1 MVLSKRLNILKN
13 FVSKDLDCADI
24 GADHGLLIISLGN
37 QYFKN
42 KYLGIENK
50 IGPFNNLNNN
60 ILKLSKNNNVSCKLS
75 DGLKDVSSNFK
86 SIVLAGMGSELIIRI
101 IKESLNKIINIDEFV
116 IDAHNNVF
124 KILSFMDEID
134 FSLDVTSVSS
144 YKANTPGGA
153 MRRKA
158 ALNVRLAKTE
168 NANLKHQTQSESH
181 LKVTLTAAPL
191 PLPKGICTVID
202 LYTNAI
208 QPLPGDAT
216 NNNNNEE

>member
-86 SIVLAGMGSELIIRI
+86 SIVLAGMGSELIIKI
-101 IKESLNKIINIDEFV
+101 IKESLNKIININEFI

-134 FSLDVTSVSS
+134 FSLDKIEFIKEKEIGYFLFKFTKNIFCKKTNNLSQFVMFCKNNKEVFLYFMQKNDNKLS
-144 YKANTPGGA
+144 YY
-153 MRRKA
+153 
-158 ALNVRLAKTE
+158 
-168 NANLKHQTQSESH
+168 LKHNNIILDEYLIFNRIIERNSYES
-181 LKVTLTAAPL
+181 
-191 PLPKGICTVID
+191 D
-202 LYTNAI
+202 
-208 QPLPGDAT
+208 
-216 NNNNNEE
+216 

>member
-60 ILKLSKNNNVSCKLS
+60 ILKLGKNNNVSCKLS

-101 IKESLNKIINIDEFV
+101 IKESLNKIINIDEFI

-134 FSLDVTSVSS
+134 YSLDKIEFIKEKEIGYFLFKFTKNIFYKKTNNLSQFVMFCKNNKEVFLYFEQKNDNKFS
-144 YKANTPGGA
+144 YY
-153 MRRKA
+153 
-158 ALNVRLAKTE
+158 
-168 NANLKHQTQSESH
+168 LKHNNIILDEYLIFNRIIERNSYES
-181 LKVTLTAAPL
+181 
-191 PLPKGICTVID
+191 D
-202 LYTNAI
+202 
-208 QPLPGDAT
+208 
-216 NNNNNEE
+216 

>member
-60 ILKLSKNNNVSCKLS
+60 ILKLNKNNNVSCKLS
-75 DGLKDVSSNFK
+75 DGLKDVSNNFK
-86 SIVLAGMGSELIIRI
+86 SIVLAGMGSELIIKI
-101 IKESLNKIINIDEFV
+101 IKESLNKIINIDEFI

-134 FSLDVTSVSS
+134 FSLDKIEFIKEKEIGYFLFKFTKNIFCKKTNNLSRFVMFCKNNKEVFLYFKQKNNNKFS
-144 YKANTPGGA
+144 YC
-153 MRRKA
+153 
-158 ALNVRLAKTE
+158 
-168 NANLKHQTQSESH
+168 LKHNNIILDEYLIFNRIIERNSYES
-181 LKVTLTAAPL
+181 
-191 PLPKGICTVID
+191 D
-202 LYTNAI
+202 
-208 QPLPGDAT
+208 
-216 NNNNNEE
+216 

>member
-37 QYFKN
+37 QNFKN

-134 FSLDVTSVSS
+134 FLLIKLSLLKKKRSVTFYLSLLKIFFVKKRIIYLNLLCFVKTIKKFFYISS
-144 YKANTPGGA
+144 KKMIIN
-153 MRRKA
+153 
-158 ALNVRLAKTE
+158 LA
-168 NANLKHQTQSESH
+168 
-181 LKVTLTAAPL
+181 
-191 PLPKGICTVID
+191 II
-202 LYTNAI
+202 
-208 QPLPGDAT
+208 
-216 NNNNNEE
+216 